1 MSPVAF
7 NNFRSTQTRLDL
19 NGPTIAI
26 TENPTDVIT
35 QAVGVS
41 SFVGVAGTVG
51 VATFIGVSTATLGTP
66 NAPGVSPTQGEFVYQ
81 WHTGDGV
88 KVTDGVNISGSG
100 TTTLTIS
107 NIKSPDDD
115 GKTFYLESSFS
126 SGTYDT
132 TTGRG
137 VGNALNGPLKTTT
150 AALKVLPTVTVT
162 SEPPS
167 VTIGQGEV
175 ATFTSS
181 AETTDPDLGALSF
194 QWTVDGENV
203 VDEGRRDAL
212 VGNYASGANTTSLEI
227 KKTTVGVSTVQ
238 FNAFV
243 DVEGFRVAAKTKGCD
258 FTGVLPRRLVR
269 FEAYTPSTNLY
280 KTSTQNIGEDGA
292 FTLDSNTF
300 GSDYGIVQF
309 HSPEDNFT
317 LRMTLKAAKGADSDN
332 FSGGGGG
339 TGIIDFRL
347 NRNIEYTLVGVA
359 NNSSIFLYR
368 GSVLMAVVG
377 QGGDAG
383 IFAGGGAGGGVNM
396 AGENGDGKN
405 GGQGGLRVGPGGF
418 ALTGQWGS
426 ILSNS
431 SFTLRD
437 TDIVAGV
444 PFGGTTISC
453 SKGEYWINQGIDACF
468 VNSSSEI
475 KYRGIDGTEIADS
488 ALITR
493 GFKPGYSISE
503 TSGLAIADGGNG
515 GNGATGGAGG
525 VSGDGGG
532 GGSGYTDDTFDI
544 INAELGGNTTT
555 SSTVTFQIGV

>member
-7 NNFRSTQTRLDL
+7 HNFRSTQTRLDL

-26 TENPTDVIT
+26 SENPTEVIT
-35 QAVGVS
+35 QAVGVT

-66 NAPGVSPTQGEFVYQ
+66 NAPGVSTSQGSFIYQ
-81 WHTGDGV
+81 WHSGDGT
-88 KVTDGVNISGSG
+88 KLTDGVNISGSG
-100 TTTLTIS
+100 TTTLTVS
-107 NIKSPDDD
+107 NITSPDDD
-115 GKTFYLESSFS
+115 GRSYYLESAFS

-137 VGNALNGPLKTTT
+137 VGNALNGPLQTTT
-150 AALKVLPTVTVT
+150 ATLKVLPTVTVT
-162 SEPPS
+162 SEPTA
-167 VTIGQGEV
+167 VTLGTGEV

-181 AETTDPDLGALSF
+181 ATTSDPDQGGLSF

-203 VDEGRRDAL
+203 VDEGTRDAL
-212 VGNYASGANTTSLEI
+212 VGNYASGSTTTTLEI

-243 DVEGFRVAAKTKGCD
+243 DSEGFRVAAKSKGTN
-258 FTGVLPRRLVR
+258 FTGVAPRSLVAL
-269 FEAYTPSTNLY
+269 EAFTMSGNLI
-280 KTSTQNIGEDGA
+280 KTSTQNIGSDGA
-292 FTLDSNTF
+292 FTVDSDTF

-309 HSPEDNFT
+309 HSPEDNYT
-317 LRMTLKAAKGADSDN
+317 LRMTLKAAKGADSAN
-332 FSGGGGG
+332 FTGGGGG

-347 NRNIEYTLVGVA
+347 ERNIEYTLLGVA
-359 NNSSIFLYR
+359 NNSSLLLYR
-368 GSVLMAVVG
+368 GSVLMAAVG
-377 QGGDAG
+377 KGGDAG

-396 AGENGDGKN
+396 AGENGNGKN
-405 GGQGGLRVGPGGF
+405 GGQGGVRVGPGGF
-418 ALTGQWGS
+418 GLTGQWGS

-431 SFTLRD
+431 SFTLKD

-453 SKGEYWINQGIDACF
+453 SKGDYWINQGIAACEN
-468 VNSSSEI
+468 NSTSEI
-475 KYRGIDGTEIADS
+475 KFRYIDGTEES
-488 ALITR
+488 NSSLLTR

-503 TSGLAIADGGNG
+503 TSGLPIADGGNG

-544 INAELGGNTTT
+544 INAELGGNTTA
-555 SSTVTFQIGV
+555 SSSVTFQVVT